1 MSTSQRGKVMVETG
15 RVLVDFVKMTDSG
28 DQAVFNS
35 GAVMSGKSGF
45 EPDVRPNGIVTGSNL
60 ISPGAAADEVAVAAF
75 TCYIGGAEISVDA
88 DAAVSVTRPAADG
101 RITSIVVDDLGAIS
115 EVAGTDG
122 TATESRGV
130 AGGPPLIPVDE
141 VEIGQVRMT
150 STGAAVFTAAE
161 IFQDV
166 GTHAETY
173 DYPSFEIDNIGEGR
187 LAAISAKKNAFVEFA
202 AALPSIHV
210 GTLPK
215 EVYVKYYAP
224 TLATLSKTV
233 DFVASETGVT
243 KSSEIY
249 YEGAGGSGAIGSM
262 KADSV
267 GDVSFTVFA
276 NDGITD
282 AILNEKNQMVTV
294 KFYPDSNKLP
304 YLLSQGLLA
313 VVREFPSGA
322 QNKIQATVYCANPS
336 IEFAS

>member
-1 MSTSQRGKVMVETG
+1 MVETG

-35 GAVMSGKSGF
+35 GLMMSGKSGF
-45 EPDVRPNGIVTGSNL
+45 EPDVRPNGVVTGSNL
-60 ISPGAAADEVAVAAF
+60 ISPGASADEVAVAAF
-75 TCYIGGAEISVDA
+75 TCYIGGVEIDVSA
-88 DAAVSVTRPAADG
+88 DAAVSVTRPSADG
-101 RITSIVVDDLGAIS
+101 RITSITVDDLGAIS
-115 EVAGTDG
+115 ETPGTDG
-122 TATESRGV
+122 TAVETRGA

-166 GTHAETY
+166 GTHVETY
-173 DYPSFEIDNIGEGR
+173 DYPAFEVDNIGEGR
-187 LAAISAKKNAFVEFA
+187 LATVAAKKNAFVEFA
-202 AALPSIHV
+202 AALPEIHTGPV
-210 GTLPK
+210 AK
-215 EVYVKYYAP
+215 EVYVKYYTP
-224 TLATLSKTV
+224 TLTALSKTV
-233 DFVASETGVT
+233 DFTAAETGVT

-282 AILNEKNQMVTV
+282 AILNEKNQIVTA
-294 KFYPDSNKLP
+294 KFFPDANKLP

-313 VVREFPSGA
+313 VEREFPSGA
-322 QNKIQATVYCANPS
+322 QNKIQATIYCANPTV
-336 IEFAS
+336 EFAS